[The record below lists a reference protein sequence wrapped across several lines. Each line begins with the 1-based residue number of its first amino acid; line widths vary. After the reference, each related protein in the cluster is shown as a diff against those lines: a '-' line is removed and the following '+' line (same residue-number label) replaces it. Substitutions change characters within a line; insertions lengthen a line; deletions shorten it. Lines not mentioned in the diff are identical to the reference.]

1 MTTFPKR
8 FQNQSAFLLQHRPYS
23 ETSLLVDL
31 FTEKSGRI
39 TAIAK
44 GARRL
49 KSSYRGVLLPFQPL
63 SVLFTGKGDVKT
75 LTGAEPVGSR
85 IILSRD
91 HLMCGFYL
99 NELLIKFLHRH
110 DPHERLFDRYWQCI
124 HELLNQSDQESA
136 LRYFEKVLL
145 EEIGY
150 GLQLEY
156 DQTTGE
162 TIVPNC
168 RYRYRP
174 GLGAFVEQADDRSGV
189 EIHGESLIALRLESA
204 LNHRS
209 QKEVKQLHRVIFS
222 DLLEGRTLVSRSV
235 YSQLYLKEAAATGAA
250 SASHTE
256 AH

>member
-1 MTTFPKR
+1 MSNVRVKGEPGFV
-8 FQNQSAFLLQHRPYS
+8 LHWRPYS
-23 ETSLLVDL
+23 ESSLLLDL
-31 FTEKSGRI
+31 YSRTYGRI

-44 GARRL
+44 GARGK
-49 KSSYRGVLLPFQPL
+49 KSSYRGTLRPFAL
-63 SVLFTGKGDVKT
+63 ITLGWSGKGEVKT
-75 LTGAEPVGSR
+75 LTQSEWAGPGVSLLGPG
-85 IILSRD
+85 LF
-91 HLMCGFYL
+91 CGFYL

-235 YSQLYLKEAAATGAA
+235 YSQLYLREAAATGAA

>member
-1 MTTFPKR
+1 MNDVRVKGEPGFV
-8 FQNQSAFLLQHRPYS
+8 LHWRPFS
-23 ETSLLVDL
+23 ESSLLLDL
-31 FTEKSGRI
+31 YSRTYGRI

-44 GARRL
+44 GARSK
-49 KSSYRGVLLPFQPL
+49 KSAYRGTLRPFAL
-63 SVLFTGKGDVKT
+63 ITLGWSGKGEVKT
-75 LTGAEPVGSR
+75 LTQSEWAGPGVALLGPG
-85 IILSRD
+85 LF
-91 HLMCGFYL
+91 CGFYL

-124 HELLNQSDQESA
+124 HELLDKSDQESA

-162 TIVPNC
+162 TIAPNC

-174 GLGAFVEQADDRSGV
+174 GLGAFVDQADDRRGV
-189 EIHGESLIALRLESA
+189 EIHGDSLIALRLEST
-204 LNHRS
+204 LSHRS
-209 QKEVKQLHRVIFS
+209 QKEVKQLHRAIFS

-235 YSQLYLKEAAATGAA
+235 YSQLYLSETGATGAA
-250 SASHTE
+250 NGSLTE
-256 AH
+256 AP